1 MARFSQFSII
11 TIRQPIPRDESHKIP
26 DKAASEGSQFLSKY
40 LMKFTALA
48 IPRDESHK
56 IPYEGYGGGVAVFVK
71 IRHEIY
77 CGSTDSA
84 FRANKV
90 NA

>member
-1 MARFSQFSII
+1 MA
-11 TIRQPIPRDESHKIP
+11 IPRDESHKIP

-48 IPRDESHK
+48 ISRDEGHK
-56 IPYEGYGGGVAVFVK
+56 IPCEGYGGGVAVFVK

-77 CGSTDSA
+77 CGYR
-84 FRANKV
+84 FRANKGIGQRV
-90 NA
+90 KTFQTTIN